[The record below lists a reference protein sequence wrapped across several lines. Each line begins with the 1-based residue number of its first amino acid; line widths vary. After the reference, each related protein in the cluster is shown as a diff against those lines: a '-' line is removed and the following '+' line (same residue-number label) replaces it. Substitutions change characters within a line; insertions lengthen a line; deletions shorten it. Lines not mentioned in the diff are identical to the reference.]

1 MLSFRTDY
9 GKEEGMLSDI
19 AYAMAPQGEG
29 GGGGGLAALIPLI
42 LIFVIFYFLL
52 IRPQQKRMKEHR
64 KLLDSLKRGDRV
76 ITAGGLYGTIV
87 NIEGNVV
94 TLELA
99 DKVRVKVNRNY
110 ISGIARE

>member
-1 MLSFRTDY
+1 MFS
-9 GKEEGMLSDI
+9 EI
-19 AYAMAPQGEG
+19 AYAMASQGEKG
-29 GGGGGLAALIPLI
+29 GGSGLAALIPLI

-99 DKVRVKVNRNY
+99 EKVRVKVNRNY
-110 ISGIARE
+110 ISGIAKE

>member
-1 MLSFRTDY
+1 MFETL
-9 GKEEGMLSDI
+9 
-19 AYAMAPQGEG
+19 AYAMASQGEKATG
-29 GGGGGLAALIPLI
+29 GSGIAALIPLI

-64 KLLDSLKRGDRV
+64 RLLDNLKRGDKV

-94 TLELA
+94 TLELGE
-99 DKVRVKVNRNY
+99 KIRVKVNKNY
-110 ISGIARE
+110 IAGLVKE

>member
-1 MLSFRTDY
+1 MLL
-9 GKEEGMLSDI
+9 EV
-19 AYAMAPQGEG
+19 AYAMAPQGEK
-29 GGGGGLAALIPLI
+29 GGGGGLVALIPLI

-110 ISGIARE
+110 ISGVAKE

>member
-1 MLSFRTDY
+1 MLE
-9 GKEEGMLSDI
+9 KL
-19 AYAMAPQGEG
+19 AYAMASQGEKATG
-29 GGGGGLAALIPLI
+29 SSGIAALIPLI

-64 KLLDSLKRGDRV
+64 QILDNLKRGDKV

-94 TLELA
+94 TLELGE
-99 DKVRVKVNRNY
+99 KIRVKVNKNY
-110 ISGIARE
+110 IAGLVKE